1 MPKRYLKPHLWLI
14 AWISRVVPRRYRSDW
29 RQEWEAELL
38 HRQSRLQQW
47 KRPELISNRDLLKRS
62 AGALWDALWLQPQ
75 RLEEDM
81 FQDLSYGARMLLHKP
96 AFTLVALIALALGIG
111 ASTAI
116 FSIVNGILLRSLPYS
131 NPDRIVMVWMD
142 NHRLGL
148 DQDWHSYPNYV
159 DYRDQNQSFEQMA
172 AFNDRS
178 FNLTGSADPERV
190 MGMWATASLFQV
202 LGVQPSIGRAF
213 RVEEEEPGKDL
224 VVVISHGLWQ
234 RWFGSD
240 PGIIGQQ
247 LIMNGTGR
255 TVIGVMPPGVTFP
268 SKDAELWVPL
278 AMGPGGRNNRGG
290 FSLKAIGLLRP
301 AASIAQARADL
312 GTIAGRLEQQ
322 YSFLAG
328 YGVNLVP
335 LHDQVVGKIRPA
347 LLVLLAAVGF
357 VLLIGCANIANLL
370 LARAATREREIAIRT
385 ALGAH
390 RWRLIRQLLTESLL
404 LSLMGGA
411 VGIAVAIV
419 GLKFL
424 ISVSPPETPRLD
436 QVTVDARVLLF
447 ALVVSLFTGA
457 LFGLAPA
464 LQSSKPNLNE
474 SLKEGGRTSSAG
486 IRGSRVRG
494 LLVISEVAL
503 SLVLLIGAGL
513 MIKSFHRLQQ
523 VNLGF
528 NPDRLLAM
536 NVRLA
541 GSKYRDGPQAAAFY
555 QQVLQRIEALPGVQ
569 SAGAISTIF
578 LSITPN
584 STIFSIEGRPPV
596 QPAEQIEVP
605 LDSVS
610 PGYFQMMGVSLLR
623 GREFDGS
630 DGKDSPPVVIIND
643 TMARQFWPGEDP
655 VGKRFKFGDSSSDGP
670 WLTIVGVVGD
680 MRRTGFELK
689 ERPETFLPISQ
700 NPVSSMTFVV
710 RGVSDPM
717 PLAAGVRDQV
727 WAVDHDQPVFDV
739 KSMAKMLA
747 DMTSQRRLNML
758 LLGIFAGSALLL
770 AAVGIYGVVS
780 YAVSQRTHEIGVRLA
795 LGAGKGQVLGMVVR
809 QAMLLALIGLVA
821 GSVTSLLSTRLM
833 VSLLYGVSPTD
844 PFTFGSVP
852 ILLAAIAF
860 LACYIPARRVT
871 KVDPIKALRY
881 E

>member
-1 MPKRYLKPHLWLI
+1 LKQHLRPYLWLI
-14 AWISRVVPRRYRSDW
+14 AWISHFVPRRHRSDW

-38 HRQSRLQQW
+38 HRQSRLEQW
-47 KRPELISNRDLLKRS
+47 HRPELKSNRDLLRRS
-62 AGALWDALWLQPQ
+62 SGALYDALWLQPQ

-81 FQDLSYGARMLLHKP
+81 FQDLRYGARMLLQKP
-96 AFTLVALIALALGIG
+96 GFTLVALVALALGIG

-116 FSIVNGILLRSLPYS
+116 FSIVNGILLRPLPYRNS
-131 NPDRIVMVWMD
+131 DRIVMVWMD

-159 DYRDQNQSFEQMA
+159 DYRDQNQVFEQMA
-172 AFNDRS
+172 AFNDRA

-213 RVEEEEPGKDL
+213 TVDEEEPGKDL

-240 PGIIGQQ
+240 PGVIGQQ

-268 SKDAELWVPL
+268 AKDSELWVPL
-278 AMGPGGRNNRGG
+278 ALSPNGRNNRGG

-301 AASIAQARADL
+301 GASISQARADL

-322 YSFLAG
+322 YLFLAG
-328 YGVNLVP
+328 YGVNIVP
-335 LHDQVVGKIRPA
+335 LHDQIVGRIRAA

-370 LARAATREREIAIRT
+370 LARAAAREREIAIRT
-385 ALGAH
+385 ALGA
-390 RWRLIRQLLTESLL
+390 RRGRLIRQLLTESLL
-404 LSLMGGA
+404 LSLIGGA
-411 VGIAVAIV
+411 LGMGVAVA

-436 QVTVDARVLLF
+436 QVTVDDRVLLF
-447 ALVVSLFTGA
+447 ALVVSLSTGL

-464 LQSSKPNLNE
+464 LHSSRPNLNE
-474 SLKEGGRTSSAG
+474 SLKEGGRGTGAG
-486 IRGSRVRG
+486 IRGSRMRS
-494 LLVISEVAL
+494 LLVISEIAL

-523 VNLGF
+523 VDLGF
-528 NPDRLLAM
+528 NPDRLLTM

-541 GSKYRDGPQAAAFY
+541 GSKYREGPQAAAFY
-555 QQVLQRIEALPGVQ
+555 QQVLHRIEAMPGVQ
-569 SAGAISTIF
+569 SAGVITTIF

-596 QPAEQIEVP
+596 PPAEQIEVP
-605 LDSVS
+605 VDSVS
-610 PGYFQMMGVSLLR
+610 PGYFQTMGISLMR

-630 DGKDSPPVVIIND
+630 EGPDSPRVVVIND
-643 TMARQFWPGEDP
+643 TMARRYWPGEDP
-655 VGKRFKFGDSSSDGP
+655 VGKRFKYGDSDSNSP

-680 MRRTGFELK
+680 MRRTGFELP
-689 ERPETFLPISQ
+689 ERCETFLPISQ
-700 NPVSSMTFVV
+700 NPAGSMTLVV
-710 RGVSDPM
+710 RGVADPM
-717 PLAAGVRDQV
+717 PLAAAVRDQV
-727 WAVDHDQPVFDV
+727 WAIDHDQPVYDV
-739 KSMAKMLA
+739 KSMDKMLV

-758 LLGIFAGSALLL
+758 LMGIFAGSALLL

-780 YAVSQRTHEIGVRLA
+780 YGMTQRTHEIGVRMA
-795 LGAGKGQVLGMVVR
+795 LGARKGQVLGLVLR
-809 QAMLLALIGLVA
+809 QAMLVAVTGLAV
-821 GSVTSLLSTRLM
+821 GSIASLLLTRLM
-833 VSLLYGVSPTD
+833 VTLLYGVSPTD

-852 ILLAAIAF
+852 LLLVAVAF
-860 LACYIPARRVT
+860 VASYIPARRVT
-871 KVDPIKALRY
+871 NVDPMKALRY